1 MQIIRDRF
9 DGGIHYY
16 ETYETKDGKHMTVG
30 ALEPQF
36 YQELIQ
42 RLSDAGVENVPDQ
55 YPDDSEEAK
64 AKMTDIFLQ
73 KTQEEWRAI
82 FDGTDAC
89 VAPVLS
95 LDEAPLHE
103 HNLSRGSFVR
113 NTKGQYDPAPAPRL
127 SRTPAQAQNN
137 VEEPSIGENTREILM
152 QMGYT
157 TEDIQKFVKNKV
169 AHQINGSAK
178 L

>member
-1 MQIIRDRF
+1 
-9 DGGIHYY
+9 
-16 ETYETKDGKHMTVG
+16 MTVG

-36 YQELIQ
+36 YQKLIQ
-42 RLSDAGVENVPDQ
+42 RLTDAGVKNVPDQ

-64 AKMTDIFLQ
+64 AQMTDIFLQ
-73 KTQEEWRAI
+73 KTQAEWRAI

-89 VAPVLS
+89 VAPVLT

-103 HNLSRGSFVR
+103 HNHSRGSFIR

-137 VEEPSIGENTREILM
+137 VEEPLIGENTREILM
-152 QMGYT
+152 QMGYSK
-157 TEDIQKFVKNKV
+157 EDIQTFVKNKV